1 MKTIL
6 PLVLL
11 FMLLNLQSACTKGD
25 DAQIAIDPVLTSDNS
40 PVSLQ
45 NSWELRYVY
54 GGYRAPNSNPNY
66 APGNKNIWKF
76 MDSTYQ
82 QYSGGVLQ
90 KTGKYTL
97 TKDTAAATGRYMDA
111 MILDKNVVAKLFFEF
126 SKDTLVI
133 YRGVISADGTVEK
146 YVRIA
151 NYQ

>member
-76 MDSTYQ
+76 HIPLQPRNKTVGFFMNFINKQLNADAQ
-82 QYSGGVLQ
+82 ENGGAETAPEV
-90 KTGKYTL
+90 TTA
-97 TKDTAAATGRYMDA
+97 TTNAPVAEAAACSCSTA
-111 MILDKNVVAKLFFEF
+111 VL
-126 SKDTLVI
+126 
-133 YRGVISADGTVEK
+133 
-146 YVRIA
+146 
-151 NYQ
+151 